1 MCMYTQWPEE
11 SLCLEAGGF
20 EEPDRGA
27 GDETEIRWKSN
38 RSS

>member
-1 MCMYTQWPEE
+1 MYPRWPEE
-11 SLCLEAGGF
+11 SLSLEAGGF

-27 GDETEIRWKSN
+27 GNGTGIHWKNN